1 METLPSRTHN
11 KRGRGRGFTL
21 IETMIAITILAV
33 GLLGMAA
40 MLSQITGTTQKS
52 RYMSMASMLASEK
65 LEELN
70 RYSPA
75 DTNIQVAAGQTTAGS
90 LTSDTSNETIDYF
103 DEVRVSS
110 GDGLLAETVS
120 GKDADGNAT
129 YTTITQSPNGEI
141 STQTSATPPSFAGT
155 IAFKRRWLI
164 ERDTIGKDSTG
175 KDRSLP
181 GVIRVTVMVQL
192 ENVAV
197 ASGVNFQMSMVRQ
210 YAQ

>member
-1 METLPSRTHN
+1 METLPSCTHN
-11 KRGRGRGFTL
+11 KRRRARGFTL
-21 IETMIAITILAV
+21 VETMIAITILAV

-40 MLSQITGTTQKS
+40 LLSQITGTTQKS

-75 DTNIQVAAGQTTAGS
+75 DANIQVPLGQTSVGS
-90 LTSDTSNETIDYF
+90 LTADTSNGTIEYF

-110 GDGLLAETVS
+110 GDGLLAETVT
-120 GKDADGNAT
+120 GKDATGTAT

-141 STQTSATPPSFAGT
+141 NTQTSATPPSFAGT

-181 GVIRVTVMVQL
+181 GVLRVTVMVQL
-192 ENVAV
+192 ENVAA

>member
-1 METLPSRTHN
+1 METLASCTHN
-11 KRGRGRGFTL
+11 KRRRIRGFTL
-21 IETMIAITILAV
+21 IETMIAMTVLAV

-40 MLSQITGTTQKS
+40 MLSQITGTTHKS
-52 RYMSMASMLASEK
+52 RFVSMASMLASEK

-75 DTNIQVAAGQTTAGS
+75 DTNIQVPLGQTSAGS
-90 LTSDTSNETIDYF
+90 LTTDTSNGSIDYF

-110 GDGLLAETVS
+110 GDGLLAETVT
-120 GKDADGNAT
+120 GKDASGNPS

-141 STQTSATPPSFAGT
+141 STQTSATPPSYAGT

-164 ERDTIGKDSTG
+164 EKDTIGKDSAG
-175 KDRSLP
+175 NDRSLP
-181 GVIRVTVMVQL
+181 GVLRVTVMVQL
-192 ENVAV
+192 ENVAP
-197 ASGVNFQMSMVRQ
+197 ASAVNFQMSMVRQ